1 MNGTA
6 IRIKNNSNSM
16 MDERILIAFILTFCE
31 NEFNMSD
38 KRKYMKCSEL
48 PSSNI
53 MIRKLFMLNELKIFG
68 NFNLQASR

>member
-48 PSSNI
+48 P
-53 MIRKLFMLNELKIFG
+53 
-68 NFNLQASR
+68 